1 MADYTGQTTSALPA
15 LALKGAFLGG
25 VTTANLSNLI
35 ATAYLAPQGSGGST
49 TTTAGRPQT
58 GQLYPRGVR

>member
-15 LALKGAFLGG
+15 LALKGTFFGG
-25 VTTANLSNLI
+25 VVTSNLNNLYT
-35 ATAYLAPQGSGGST
+35 TAYLAPQASGGT

-58 GQLYPRGVR
+58 GQLYPRGIR

>member
-1 MADYTGQTTSALPA
+1 MADYTGVTTSALPTSA
-15 LALKGAFLGG
+15 VKGAFLGG
-25 VTTANLSNLI
+25 VATPNLNNLL